1 MGGGGLGREQPRIR
15 AVEFGCGRR
24 RDGAGD
30 LDDAYTLYISRD
42 YELKKTYIVV
52 APPIAMG
59 FQGVLVK
66 CLLLLPYLRRF
77 GRTPSIGISIQ
88 GIFIILF
95 FSIFN
100 FLLYVFIF
108 FPSFHS
114 FFPFSFFWIFV
125 IRFIFFV
132 LLLYL
137 FYSINFIFYFS
148 DRVIWVI

>member
-1 MGGGGLGREQPRIR
+1 MGGGGLGRERRREQTRIR

-42 YELKKTYIVV
+42 YKLKKTYIVV

-59 FQGVLVK
+59 FQGVSVK

-77 GRTPSIGISIQ
+77 GRTPSIGIGIQ

-95 FSIFN
+95 LFFYFQFFIVCFHFLSFFS
-100 FLLYVFIF
+100 FIF
-108 FPSFHS
+108 FLFLFFGLLSLVSFC
-114 FFPFSFFWIFV
+114 
-125 IRFIFFV
+125 RG
-132 LLLYL
+132 YQ
-137 FYSINFIFYFS
+137 
-148 DRVIWVI
+148 

>member
-77 GRTPSIGISIQ
+77 GRTPSIGIGIQ

-95 FSIFN
+95 LFFYFQFFIVCFH
-100 FLLYVFIF
+100 FL
-108 FPSFHS
+108 S
-114 FFPFSFFWIFV
+114 FFSFIFSFFFFLDFCHSFHFLCSFTIF
-125 IRFIFFV
+125 I
-132 LLLYL
+132 LL
-137 FYSINFIFYFS
+137 N
-148 DRVIWVI
+148 